1 MLDVERDLLDGR
13 PPRYV
18 QLATAAAPEGPASLE
33 RWHRLGREQAQ
44 RLDVEP
50 VQLPVIDR
58 ASADDPQLAAQ
69 VAGAG
74 LIYLSGGDPGFLTE
88 TLRDTAV
95 WSAIVDAWQAGAA
108 LAGCSA
114 GAIALTSW
122 VPSLRHPWRGDIDG
136 LGVLPNIRVIPH
148 FDKVL
153 GWIPDIITRT
163 FLHAPETT
171 TVLGIDEDTAV
182 VGGPA
187 DWQVVG
193 RQSVHLLNTKP
204 VTKLAAGST
213 LTT

>member
-1 MLDVERDLLDGR
+1 MLEVEGGLLAGR

-18 QLATAAAPEGPASLE
+18 QLATAAAPEGSTSLD
-33 RWHRLGREQAQ
+33 RWHQLGREQAQ
-44 RLDVEP
+44 RLGVEP

-58 ASADDPQLAAQ
+58 ASADDPRLAGQ

-74 LIYLSGGDPGFLTE
+74 LIYLSGGDPAFLAE

-95 WSAIVDAWQAGAA
+95 WSAIVDAWRGGAA

-122 VPSLRHPWRGDIDG
+122 VPSLRHPWRGDIAG
-136 LGVLPNIRVIPH
+136 LGVLPDVRVIPH

-153 GWIPDIITRT
+153 GWIPDIVTRT
-163 FLHAPETT
+163 LLHAPDST

-182 VGGPA
+182 IGGPS
-187 DWQVVG
+187 DWQVAG
-193 RQSVHLLNTKP
+193 RQSVHVLNTKP
-204 VTKLAAGST
+204 VTTLSAGSSLAT
-213 LTT
+213 